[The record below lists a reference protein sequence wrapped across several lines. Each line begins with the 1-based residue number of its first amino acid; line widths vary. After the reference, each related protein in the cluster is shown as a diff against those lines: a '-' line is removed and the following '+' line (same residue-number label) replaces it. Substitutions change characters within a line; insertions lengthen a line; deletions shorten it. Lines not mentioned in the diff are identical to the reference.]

1 MIEVRLFATFREG
14 REKISFLEPKLYHTA
29 AEVIDY
35 FHISEEEVAICLIN
49 GRHSK
54 LDSPVSD
61 GDIMALFPPV
71 GGG

>member
-14 REKISFLEPKLYHTA
+14 REKSFLWISTGMTGYDIIEPLG
-29 AEVIDY
+29 IQ
-35 FHISEEEVAICLIN
+35 EEEIAIFLIN

-54 LDSPVSD
+54 AGAVLNDDSVL
-61 GDIMALFPPV
+61 ALFPPV

>member
-14 REKISFLEPKLYHTA
+14 REKIIFMDYVPGMTGYDIIEPLG
-29 AEVIDY
+29 IQ
-35 FHISEEEVAICLIN
+35 EEEIAIFLIN

-54 LDSPVSD
+54 AGAVLNDDSVL
-61 GDIMALFPPV
+61 ALFPPV